1 MRKSAQNFGVD
12 QIAEINNRFIMLMAL
27 IMPMAL
33 MVPIKLAILMVLM
46 VLFVLRGAVFGADAG
61 FLARAGTWH

>member
-33 MVPIKLAILMVLM
+33 MVAAMFFASM
-46 VLFVLRGAVFGADAG
+46 LFSVRDCFATDVYDEPPASAD
-61 FLARAGTWH
+61 RPD

>member
-1 MRKSAQNFGVD
+1 
-12 QIAEINNRFIMLMAL
+12 MLIAL